1 MTLAV
6 LAATQPVS
14 YTAGQA
20 FSDLAQI
27 APIAAVAVALVV
39 AVVVDLLLPSR
50 LRGPVVMAIAAL
62 GLVVAFAIALARW
75 LGGGGQ
81 SAYFGFVTGDNFALF
96 FEMLFA
102 VLGLMT
108 LAVAHAY
115 VRRRG
120 LQEAELHVLTLA
132 ALVGM
137 MSLAAAT
144 SLVTVFLALETLSL
158 ALYVSCGYT
167 RRETTAQEA
176 AAKYLLIGGFASAF
190 LLYGMA
196 LVYGASGSTLLAD
209 INKAVTSAQA
219 SNPILILG
227 VLMLGVGFG
236 FKISGAPF
244 HQWTP
249 DVYQGA
255 PLPVTAFMSVGTK
268 AAAFAMII
276 RVFSYGLANL
286 ASEWQIVL
294 AFIAVLS
301 MIVGNLGAIVQS
313 SVKRLLAYSGI
324 AQGGYMLVGVI
335 AGGRDGVAAVLFY
348 LAAYVFMNFG
358 AFAVLTALV
367 DRDAE
372 HDSMK
377 DLTGLGYR
385 QQLLGILMTVFM
397 FSLAGFP
404 PLVGFIGKFFLF
416 RAAVASGWTWLV
428 VIAVLASV
436 VSVAY
441 YLRVVYHVWSPAAEG
456 ERQLARERGALASVL
471 ISGALALLLGLFP
484 TLILVAGLT
493 GAGPVLLTAGR

>member
-1 MTLAV
+1 MTLTF
-6 LAATQPVS
+6 LATTQPVT

-27 APIAAVAVALVV
+27 APIASVAVALVV
-39 AVVVDLLLPSR
+39 AVMADLLLPSR
-50 LRGPVVMAIAAL
+50 LRGQVVMAIAAL
-62 GLVVAFAIALARW
+62 GLVIAFGFALARW
-75 LGGGGQ
+75 LQGGGQ

-115 VRRRG
+115 VRRRE
-120 LQEAELHVLTLA
+120 LPEAELHVLTLA
-132 ALVGM
+132 ALIGM

-196 LVYGASGSTLLAD
+196 LVYGASGSTLLSD
-209 INKAVTSAQA
+209 ISKAVTSSQA
-219 SNPILILG
+219 SNPLLILG

-276 RVFSYGLANL
+276 RVFSFGLGNL
-286 ASEWQIVL
+286 SGEWQVVL

-367 DRDAE
+367 DRDRE
-372 HDSMK
+372 HDNVK

-397 FSLAGFP
+397 LSLAGFP

-441 YLRVVYHVWSPAAEG
+441 YLRVVYYVWTPGAEE
-456 ERQLARERGALASVL
+456 ERRLARERGAFTSVL
-471 ISGALALLLGLFP
+471 ISGALALILGIFP
-484 TLILVAGLT
+484 TLILVAGIT

>member
-1 MTLAV
+1 MNGLQ
-6 LAATQPVS
+6 LAATAAVDYPPS
-14 YTAGQA
+14 QA
-20 FSDLAQI
+20 FSDLYQI
-27 APIAAVAVALVV
+27 APIATLAVAMIAAILAD
-39 AVVVDLLLPSR
+39 AVLPFPR
-50 LRGPVVMAIAAL
+50 RGPVVVAISAL
-62 GLVVAFAIALARW
+62 GLVVAFAFAFGSW
-75 LGGGGQ
+75 LQGGGH
-81 SAYFGFVTGDNFALF
+81 SAYFGFVTGDNFALY
-96 FEMLFA
+96 FEMLFS
-102 VLGLMT
+102 VLGLLT
-108 LAVAHAY
+108 LVVSHAY

-120 LQEAELHVLTLA
+120 FYEAELHILTLA

-137 MSLAAAT
+137 MALAAAT

-158 ALYVSCGYT
+158 ALYVASGYS
-167 RRETTAQEA
+167 RRDTTSQEA

-190 LLYGMA
+190 VLYGMA
-196 LVYGASGSTLLAD
+196 LVYGASGSTLLPE
-209 INKAVTSAQA
+209 INKAITANQA

-227 VLMLGVGFG
+227 IVMLAVGFS

-276 RVFSYGLANL
+276 RVFGSGLANV
-286 ASEWQIVL
+286 STEWQVIL
-294 AFIAVLS
+294 AFVAVLS
-301 MIVGNLGAIVQS
+301 MVVGNLAAIVQS

-324 AQGGYMLVGVI
+324 AQGGYILVGVI

-358 AFAVLTALV
+358 AFAVLTVLV
-367 DRDAE
+367 DREGE
-372 HDSMK
+372 HDQLD

-385 QQLLGILMTVFM
+385 NQPLGILMTVFM
-397 FSLAGFP
+397 LSLAGFP

-416 RAAVASGWTWLV
+416 RAAVAGGWTWLV

-436 VSVAY
+436 ISVAY
-441 YLRVVYHVWSPAAEG
+441 YLRVVYHVWTPGPEEAHLRRMPGPLVAV
-456 ERQLARERGALASVL
+456 LASG
-471 ISGALALLLGLFP
+471 ILAVILGVFP

-493 GAGPVLLTAGR
+493 GAAPVLVAAGH